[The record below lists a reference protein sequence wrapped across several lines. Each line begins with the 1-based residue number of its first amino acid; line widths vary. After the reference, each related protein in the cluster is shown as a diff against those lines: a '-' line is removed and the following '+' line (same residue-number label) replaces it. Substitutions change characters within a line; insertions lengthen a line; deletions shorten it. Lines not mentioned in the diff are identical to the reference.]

1 METWNLGGIEMYI
14 LKNAM
19 KNIKRNKGRN
29 LLMAIVMGIIAVTC
43 VIALIINGA
52 TSSIITDYKNQF
64 GSEVN
69 VELDYEKIY
78 ESGDMNNLPTATIE
92 ELKGYANSDYIKD
105 YYFYLEAPAV
115 SNNITS
121 INQEENSGIQGSDGA
136 VGGGPDLGQP
146 NLKVIGST
154 SYQLFEEFK
163 KGERKIINGRI
174 FENDN
179 EVVISED
186 LAKLNKL
193 KSGDTI
199 VLRSIAD
206 VEKDIP
212 LTITGIYQ
220 DLTKDASADFAYKDP
235 YMTRRNELL
244 TNYETAASL
253 VGEQA
258 NSMSRIKYF
267 LHSPDD
273 LEAFVKE
280 AQGKGLS
287 EYYSFTNN
295 EYLYK
300 QIAGPVES
308 VQKISTVF
316 LVVVLILGGIILVLL
331 NLITLRERKY
341 EIGVLRAIGMKKLN
355 VIKTLVYESIIVTM
369 VAVTIGIGIGGL
381 ASQPVSDKLLAEQIE
396 QKQEQMDN
404 AGSNFGGASVALP
417 NDVEMIDSLNAE
429 LDLSVVLAIFLIGS
443 LLVIISSSMSLIY
456 ITKYEPIKIL
466 SERN

>member
-1 METWNLGGIEMYI
+1 MATSNLGGTEMYI
-14 LKNAM
+14 LKNSL

-29 LLMAIVMGIIAVTC
+29 LLMGIVMVIIAVTC
-43 VIALIINGA
+43 VIALVINGA
-52 TSSIITDYKNQF
+52 TTSIITDYKNQF

-69 VELDYEKIY
+69 VELDYKKIY
-78 ESGDMNNLPTATIE
+78 ESGDMNNLPTVTIE
-92 ELKGYANSDYIKD
+92 ELKGYADSNYIKD

-115 SNNITS
+115 ATNISS
-121 INQEENSGIQGSDGA
+121 INQEDNPGIQGSNGA

-154 SYQLFEEFK
+154 SYELFEEFK
-163 KGERKIINGRI
+163 KGERKIISGRI
-174 FENDN
+174 FEHDN

-186 LAKLNKL
+186 LAKLNNL
-193 KSGDTI
+193 KSGDKI
-199 VLRSIAD
+199 ILRSIAD
-206 VEKDIP
+206 VEKDKT

-220 DLTKDASADFAYKDP
+220 DLTKDPSADFAYKDP
-235 YMTRRNELL
+235 YMTRKNELL

-258 NSMSRIKYF
+258 NTMSRIKYF

-308 VQKISTVF
+308 VQKISSVF
-316 LVVVLILGGIILVLL
+316 LVVVLILGAIILVLL
-331 NLITLRERKY
+331 NLISLRERKY
-341 EIGVLRAIGMKKLN
+341 EIGVLRAIGMKKWN
-355 VIKTLVYESIIVTM
+355 VIKTLVYESIIVTL
-369 VAVTIGIGIGGL
+369 VAVTIGLAVGGV
-381 ASQPVSDKLLAEQIE
+381 ASQPVSDKLLADQIE
-396 QKQEQMDN
+396 QRQEQMQNVD
-404 AGSNFGGASVALP
+404 GNFGGSGVALP
-417 NDVEMIDSLNAE
+417 NDAEMIDSLNAE
-429 LDLSVVLAIFLIGS
+429 LDLGVVLTILLIGG
-443 LLVIISSSMSLIY
+443 LLVILSSSMSLIY

>member
-1 METWNLGGIEMYI
+1 MYI
-14 LKNAM
+14 FKNAM

-29 LLMAIVMGIIAVTC
+29 LLMAIVMVIISVTC
-43 VIALIINGA
+43 VIALVINGA
-52 TSSIITDYKNQF
+52 TTSIITDYKNQF

-69 VELDYEKIY
+69 VELDYAKIY
-78 ESGDMNNLPTATIE
+78 ESGDINELPTVTIE
-92 ELKGYANSDYIKD
+92 ELKGYADSDYVKD

-115 SNNITS
+115 SNHIS
-121 INQEENSGIQGSDGA
+121 SLNQEDNSGIQGSEGA
-136 VGGGPDLGQP
+136 VGGGPELGPP

-163 KGERKIINGRI
+163 KGERKIISGRI

-179 EVVISED
+179 EIVISED
-186 LAKLNKL
+186 LAKLNNL
-193 KSGDTI
+193 KSGDNI

-206 VEKDIP
+206 VEKDIT

-220 DLTKDASADFAYKDP
+220 DLTKDDSADYAYKDP

-244 TNYETAASL
+244 TNYETATTL
-253 VGEQA
+253 VGEQS
-258 NSMSRIKYF
+258 NTMSRIKYF
-267 LHSPDD
+267 LNSPDD
-273 LEAFVKE
+273 LESFVKE

-287 EYYSFTNN
+287 EYYNFTNN

-331 NLITLRERKY
+331 NLIALRERKY
-341 EIGVLRAIGMKKLN
+341 EIGVLRAIGMKKIN

-369 VAVTIGIGIGGL
+369 VAVTIGLGVGGL
-381 ASQPVSDKLLAEQIE
+381 ASQPVSDKLLADQIE
-396 QKQEQMDN
+396 QRQEQMDN
-404 AGSNFGGASVALP
+404 MGGNFGGASAALP
-417 NDVEMIDSLNAE
+417 NDADIIDSLNAE
-429 LDLSVVLAIFLIGS
+429 LDLGVVFAIFLIGG